1 MCSLSKQNFGRLQP
15 FLWKCPLLCKRPKYS
30 WILHRCATGAAQK
43 LPKDYERLV
52 DVMNLCMAWCC
63 YLYKI
68 PLELVFSMDE
78 TFVWYTPMGMATTY
92 DIRNAKH
99 VCSSNLLGSLTVLAC
114 HEDEMGQIVQVN
126 ALMNFCDGDKQPLNV
141 GASHRQGGQA
151 WPHNLRHNNAR
162 RDCAGAAANLR
173 RPEGEEPA

>member
-1 MCSLSKQNFGRLQP
+1 
-15 FLWKCPLLCKRPKYS
+15 
-30 WILHRCATGAAQK
+30 
-43 LPKDYERLV
+43 
-52 DVMNLCMAWCC
+52 MNLRMAWCC

-68 PLELVFSMDE
+68 PPELVFNMDE

-92 DIRNAKH
+92 DIRNAKQ

-126 ALMNFCDGDKQPLNV
+126 ALMNSCDGDMQPLNA
-141 GASHRQGGQA
+141 GASHRQGGQV
-151 WPHNLRHNNAR
+151 WPHSLRHNNAR
-162 RDCAGAAANLR
+162 KDCASAVADLR